1 MSDQEI
7 VSNEVQASDEP
18 LLPMKPRKRTGLII
32 SGAVLLLAL
41 IGAAF
46 VGGQLLNRGGEPGGQ
61 GGAMHIVSQ
70 GGPGG
75 GQAMS
80 LEIVPAKELPG
91 APPDVA
97 GLFASRGDQSVTV
110 SEASGGRVMMQVDQ
124 SGKVTS
130 QTDGASRD
138 TEVVVTADTLIYRD
152 ATQPDPANLPADG
165 KVQQK
170 VEAGTLDEIGENSF
184 VSAWGERRGD
194 RLIARMILYSKP
206 MIFSAPSATR

>member
-18 LLPMKPRKRTGLII
+18 LLPMKPRKRTGLIVG
-32 SGAVLLLAL
+32 GAVLLIVL

-46 VGGQLLNRGGEPGGQ
+46 VGGQLLNRNTPTGNGGGG
-61 GGAMHIVSQ
+61 MRFTTQ

-80 LEIVPAKELPG
+80 VEIVPAKELPTT
-91 APPDVA
+91 PPDTV
-97 GLFASRGDQSVTV
+97 GLFARRGDQSVVV
-110 SEASGGRVMMQVDQ
+110 SEASGGQVMMMVDE

-130 QTDGASRD
+130 QTDGASRE
-138 TEVVVTADTLIYRD
+138 TEVVVTADTVIYRD
-152 ATQPDPANLPADG
+152 ATQPDPSQMPADG
-165 KVQQK
+165 KLQQK

-194 RLIARMILYSKP
+194 RLIARVILYSKP
-206 MIFSAPSATR
+206 VVFAAPGAAR